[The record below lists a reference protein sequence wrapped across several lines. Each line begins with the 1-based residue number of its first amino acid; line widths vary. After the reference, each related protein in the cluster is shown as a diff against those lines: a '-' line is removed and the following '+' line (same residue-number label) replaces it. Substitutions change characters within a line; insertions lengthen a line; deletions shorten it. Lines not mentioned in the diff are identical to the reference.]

1 MIPPPQWQDTHS
13 LEPRHGECAARR
25 FYMYVFIAQQ
35 TTRHPPPT
43 GPVTNE
49 REIDAAKVR
58 NGKRLKQALVLE
70 NREFRSGTLRKTYF
84 LSPDS
89 GFERPHKYSKV
100 DAGKLET

>member
-13 LEPRHGECAARR
+13 LEPRHGECARR

-35 TTRHPPPT
+35 TTHHPHPT

-89 GFERPHKYSKV
+89 GFKHPNKYSKV